1 MAFLVST
8 PTTGIDSI
16 LATYSLL
23 GPLFALFRPL
33 AAIISGV
40 FLGWLDYLLGGK
52 KEKQV
57 LISEHSHFKTKF
69 NFKVKEVFRYGF
81 YEVSQDIGKWLILG
95 VVIGGVISVFLPK
108 DFFSSYFPYPLDFL
122 ASLIIGVPLY
132 VCATGSI
139 PVAVSLMVKGFSPG
153 AGLVFL
159 IAGPATNAITL
170 SFVRAKF
177 KRRSFYLYLVSIIL
191 IALILG
197 VIFNF
202 IWYSFKENPDL
213 LTPGA
218 KGLPYPVKAVSGTVL
233 FLVVVNSLFRKTSS
247 FEPDYTIEVPDIH
260 CQSCKL
266 TLEGRLSKL
275 KGIERV
281 SVDVGGKIVKL
292 KGEINKE
299 KILKAIKEAGYN
311 SQEDYE

>member
-1 MAFLVST
+1 M
-8 PTTGIDSI
+8 
-16 LATYSLL
+16 
-23 GPLFALFRPL
+23 
-33 AAIISGV
+33 
-40 FLGWLDYLLGGK
+40 
-52 KEKQV
+52 
-57 LISEHSHFKTKF
+57 
-69 NFKVKEVFRYGF
+69 
-81 YEVSQDIGKWLILG
+81 
-95 VVIGGVISVFLPK
+95 
-108 DFFSSYFPYPLDFL
+108 
-122 ASLIIGVPLY
+122 
-132 VCATGSI
+132 
-139 PVAVSLMVKGFSPG
+139 
-153 AGLVFL
+153 
-159 IAGPATNAITL
+159 
-170 SFVRAKF
+170 
-177 KRRSFYLYLVSIIL
+177 
-191 IALILG
+191 
-197 VIFNF
+197 
-202 IWYSFKENPDL
+202 
-213 LTPGA
+213 TPGA